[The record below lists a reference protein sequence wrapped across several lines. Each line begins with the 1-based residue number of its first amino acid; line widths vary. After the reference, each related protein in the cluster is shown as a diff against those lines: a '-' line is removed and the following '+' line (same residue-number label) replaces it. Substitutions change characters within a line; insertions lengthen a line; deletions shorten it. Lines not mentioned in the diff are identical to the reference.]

1 MSNTGPVLARV
12 ASTAAEAKVLVALLR
27 GEGIE
32 ATVDGDSLADEI
44 AVSRRMMNLN
54 GVQILVPAAQLEQA
68 RAFLADTAVPQDEL
82 EAQALAA
89 PVEIGPAEVGPAPAS
104 AAAAAVG
111 ARPRRRRLL
120 PLLIVLGVALLLA
133 LWVVAL
139 WLIDSLGDPA
149 RR

>member
-89 PVEIGPAEVGPAPAS
+89 PAEVGPAPA
-104 AAAAAVG
+104 AAAAAP
-111 ARPRRRRLL
+111 APRRRRLL
-120 PLLIVLGVALLLA
+120 PYLIVLGVALLLA

-139 WLIDSLGDPA
+139 WLIHSLGDPA
-149 RR
+149 GR